1 MNELRR
7 KPEAGSRT
15 MAPARFRLPRFRL
28 AGFWLPR
35 FRLPAL
41 CLATVILFS
50 TPALSQESGIEVGK
64 AAPAAKLE
72 TLDGK
77 VADLAQYIG
86 KGPVVMEFWA
96 TWCPN
101 CKELEPAML
110 AAQKKYAGK
119 VQFVGVAVSVNESP
133 GLVPLY
139 VQKHGLAGVQFYD
152 RKGTA
157 IDAYDVPA
165 TSFIVVIGKTGKVV
179 YTGLGGTQNLDAAIQ
194 KAL

>member
-1 MNELRR
+1 MKKIEDRR
-7 KPEAGSRT
+7 PKMEDRNRSARGWVVALAIALAIA
-15 MAPARFRLPRFRL
+15 APMRA
-28 AGFWLPR
+28 
-35 FRLPAL
+35 
-41 CLATVILFS
+41 
-50 TPALSQESGIEVGK
+50 QESGIATGK
-64 AAPAAKLE
+64 AAPGAKLE

-77 VADLAQYIG
+77 AAELGDFIG

-110 AAQKKYAGK
+110 AVQKKYAGK

-133 GLVPLY
+133 ELVKRY
-139 VQKHGLAGVQFYD
+139 VEKHGLAGVQFYD

-165 TSFIVVIGKTGKVV
+165 TSFVVVINKAGKVV
-179 YTGLGGTQNLDAAIQ
+179 YTGLGGTQNLDAAIA

>member
-1 MNELRR
+1 MTKPEARSR
-7 KPEAGSRT
+7 KPEAGRPKPETGRPWLRWLATT
-15 MAPARFRLPRFRL
+15 ML
-28 AGFWLPR
+28 ACS
-35 FRLPAL
+35 LPAL
-41 CLATVILFS
+41 IHA
-50 TPALSQESGIEVGK
+50 QESGIPVGNT
-64 AAPAAKLE
+64 APGAKLE

-77 VADLAQYIG
+77 AAELAQYLG
-86 KGPVVMEFWA
+86 KKPVVMEFWA

-133 GLVPLY
+133 ELVRRF
-139 VQKHGLAGVQFYD
+139 VEKHGLAGVQFYD

-165 TSFIVVIGKTGKVV
+165 TSFVVVINKAGKVV
-179 YTGLGGTQNLDAAIQ
+179 YTGLGGTQDLEAAIR

>member
-1 MNELRR
+1 MSMNCDRRPKMEDRRLRGGWI
-7 KPEAGSRT
+7 A
-15 MAPARFRLPRFRL
+15 AFCI
-28 AGFWLPR
+28 
-35 FRLPAL
+35 AL
-41 CLATVILFS
+41 IVAIPLRA
-50 TPALSQESGIEVGK
+50 QESGIPVGNV
-64 AAPAAKLE
+64 APGAKLE

-77 VADLAQYIG
+77 PAELKEFIG
-86 KGPVVMEFWA
+86 KLPVVMEFWA

-133 GLVPLY
+133 ELVRRY
-139 VQKHGLAGVQFYD
+139 VEKHGLAGVQFYD

-165 TSFIVVIGKTGKVV
+165 TSFIVVINKAGKVV
-179 YTGLGGTQNLDAAIQ
+179 YTGLGGEQNLEAAI
-194 KAL
+194 KKGL